1 MLVDEIHLAVFH
13 PPKSTQNYSSFPP
26 GRNPPMPF
34 STQDVFHPAKI
45 HPPSGG
51 FLSNHWNADLGYNH
65 WHADLFGGYNHWNA
79 NVMLL
84 ISK

>member
-1 MLVDEIHLAVFH
+1 
-13 PPKSTQNYSSFPP
+13 
-26 GRNPPMPF
+26 MPF